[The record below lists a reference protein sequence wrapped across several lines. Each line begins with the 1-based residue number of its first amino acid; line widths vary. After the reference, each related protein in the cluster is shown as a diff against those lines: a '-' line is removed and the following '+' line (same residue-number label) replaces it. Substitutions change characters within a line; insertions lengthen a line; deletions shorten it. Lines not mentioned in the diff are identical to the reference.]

1 MPERAHIG
9 THEST
14 IRMRIDLHRKLQHT
28 PDMPALPI
36 AHAVNNS
43 RRHRLRMVD
52 GVELQVEEW
61 GPVDGEPIL
70 FCHGFGQTRGA
81 WTNAA
86 LHLAKVGHRCV
97 SIDLRGHGDS
107 DWQVG
112 GAYCMDRFRGDL
124 IAVTTWLD
132 QPPILVGASMGGL
145 LGLIAE
151 GEHFGPQ
158 LFKAL
163 LLVDVTPRWEA
174 AGVERII
181 DFMRSHPDGFADFDE
196 AAASISAYL
205 PHRSRSKSPERLR
218 QLLVRHGDGRLRWH
232 WDPNLLDMVSGD
244 VERYQPRLFAA
255 TRAIRVP
262 MLLVSGTASDVVSN
276 ATIEEFLKL
285 APHARHVSVPKAT
298 HMVAGDD
305 NAEFTAQVGAFIA
318 SLH

>member
-1 MPERAHIG
+1 
-9 THEST
+9 
-14 IRMRIDLHRKLQHT
+14 
-28 PDMPALPI
+28 MPALPI
-36 AHAVNNS
+36 AHVVDDS
-43 RRHRLRMVD
+43 RCHRLYMAD
-52 GVELQVEEW
+52 GVALQVEES
-61 GPVDGEPIL
+61 GPVDGAPIL

-81 WTNAA
+81 WSSTAMP
-86 LHLAKVGHRCV
+86 LAEAGHRCV

-107 DWQVG
+107 DWQESG
-112 GAYCMDRFRGDL
+112 QYSLDRFRADL
-124 IAVTTWLD
+124 IEVTAWLG
-132 QPPILVGASMGGL
+132 QSPILVGASMGGL

-151 GEHFGPQ
+151 GEHFGSP

-196 AAASISAYL
+196 AAASIAAYL
-205 PHRSRSKSPERLR
+205 PHRSRSKSPARLR

-255 TRAIRVP
+255 TRAISVP

>member
-1 MPERAHIG
+1 MSAPMNQPYACVLTCADRSNILL
-9 THEST
+9 
-14 IRMRIDLHRKLQHT
+14 RMA
-28 PDMPALPI
+28 ALPI
-36 AHAVNNS
+36 TKAVDDP
-43 RRHRLRMVD
+43 RCHRLRMVD

-61 GPVDGEPIL
+61 GPVDASPIL

-81 WTNAA
+81 WTSTAMR
-86 LHLAKVGHRCV
+86 LADAGYRCV

-107 DWQVG
+107 DWQESG
-112 GAYCMDRFRGDL
+112 DYSMDRFRGDL
-124 IAVTTWLD
+124 IAVTAWLG
-132 QPPILVGASMGGL
+132 QPTILVGASMGGL

-151 GEHFGPQ
+151 GENGGSP

-181 DFMRSHPDGFADFDE
+181 KFMRSHPDGFASFDE
-196 AAASISAYL
+196 AAASIAAYL
-205 PHRSRSKSPERLR
+205 HHRSRSKSPERLR

-255 TRAIRVP
+255 TRAISVP
-262 MLLVSGTASDVVSN
+262 MLLVSGMASDVVSN
-276 ATIEEFLKL
+276 ATINEFLKL
-285 APHARHVSVPKAT
+285 APHARHISVPKAT

-305 NAEFTAQVGAFIA
+305 NAAFTAQVAQFIA
-318 SLH
+318 SLR